1 MKYIIVVPDG
11 MSDYPLD
18 DLDGRTPLQAAATP
32 NMDRLAQTG
41 TVGTAATIPE
51 GMQPGS
57 DIANLSILGY
67 DPTRY
72 YTGRGPLE
80 AAAMGIDMDARDVGF
95 RCNLITAD
103 AETLVDFS
111 AGHISTEDARQLI
124 DLVDSKLGGR
134 SRKFF
139 CGVSYRH
146 LLMWADGPM
155 DLETTPPHDVVGSA
169 LEDVFPVGER
179 DEFIRQMI
187 WDSME
192 ILNEHEINAQRRDE
206 GLNPANMIW
215 PWGHGHRPEMPPL
228 FSKYGLQ
235 ATATISAVD
244 LIKGIGK
251 AAGMRHIDV
260 PGATGYLDTDYGAKA
275 EYGAAALHDY
285 DLLYLH
291 IEAPDEAGHL
301 GDIEEKILAIERVD
315 AKVVG
320 RIAEELSKLGPH
332 RLMLLPDHA
341 TPIAVR
347 THVADP
353 VPFVI
358 NPPLPGHEDKRTD
371 VFSEEAAQ
379 TTGLHVGFGHGLMEM
394 FVA

>member
-1 MKYIIVVPDG
+1 MKYIIIVPDG

-18 DLDGRTPLQAAATP
+18 DLDGQTPLQAADTP
-32 NMDRLAQTG
+32 QMDALAQAG
-41 TVGTAATIPE
+41 TVGMVTTIPE
-51 GMQPGS
+51 GMDPGS
-57 DIANLSILGY
+57 DVANLSILGY
-67 DPTRY
+67 DPARY

-80 AAAMGIDMDARDVGF
+80 AAAMDIGMDARDVAF
-95 RCNLITAD
+95 RCNLIASD
-103 AETLVDFS
+103 GQTLVDFA
-111 AGHISTEDARQLI
+111 AGHIPTDDARQLI
-124 DLVDSKLGGR
+124 ELIDSKLGGR

-155 DLETTPPHDVVGSA
+155 DLQTTPPHDAVGSR
-169 LEDVFPVGER
+169 LEDVFPTGER

-187 WDSME
+187 WDSMD
-192 ILNEHEINAQRRDE
+192 ILDGHEINARRRGE

-215 PWGHGHRPEMPPL
+215 PWGQGRRPELPSL
-228 FSKYGLQ
+228 LSQHGVQ
-235 ATATISAVD
+235 GATICAVD

-251 AAGMRHIDV
+251 AAGMRHVAV

-275 EYGAAALHDY
+275 EHAAAALHDY
-285 DLLYLH
+285 DLVYLH

-301 GDIEEKILAIERVD
+301 GDIEEKIRAIEQVD
-315 AKVVG
+315 ALVVA
-320 RIAEELSKLGPH
+320 RVAAELEQLGHH

-341 TPIAVR
+341 TPIPVR

-358 NPPLPGHEDKRTD
+358 APPLPEHGDRHSDG
-371 VFSEEAAQ
+371 FSEEAAQ
-379 TTGLHVGFGHGLMEM
+379 ATGLHVGLGHELMGM